1 MKKFLIIVF
10 LVVVFSFNFN
20 WVYGQNC
27 QNDISVSSTKACVID
42 KINQIISKI
51 REVKDSL
58 KGFNYGARYGGG
70 IIYFKI
76 GDFEIGDRGWSE
88 EHLQNILTKFIEN
101 KGKINE
107 IKNRVIRKIQDKYKR
122 YVRFCGDIHDLPSK
136 LTLCIINRLLE
147 DDFKINDDRYPFSDF
162 AFDNYGVSIILED
175 SKSYIFLSITNE
187 EKGKHSK
194 SVTTSVLEFLDKF
207 DLFLTYIE
215 SFEKIGDKIKAFG
228 GEREETLCIT
238 NLNNIIRKISTTT
251 NLDYIRKVDQNIDA
265 FDKTISESSFL
276 GISFLDTFRL
286 VSQVGI
292 VGAFF
297 GTSSLDVWE
306 DKGGYYQLGVYLKNM
321 ERAAKDIKN
330 TANNLEKAYNVYL
343 ESCNVKF
350 FENGKTRSGIDA
362 EDLPGKMEEHV
373 RNFFPIITSGYIKV
387 RNVEVPIAVIPPVVW
402 SDEHL
407 GTKTLAAITP
417 ERVFN
422 EVRNFVF
429 SLAHFVFTILLL
441 AGALFYLLSPFDV
454 EKIKTGSE
462 YIKWAVFGYFL
473 LLIITSILLALRF
486 IFGGP

>member
-10 LVVVFSFNFN
+10 LSVVFSFNFN

-27 QNDISVSSTKACVID
+27 QNDISVSSTKECVIN
-42 KINQIISKI
+42 KINQIKGKI
-51 REVKDSL
+51 REAKNSL
-58 KGFNYGARYGGG
+58 KNSKFDYGARYGWGSLLRL
-70 IIYFKI
+70 
-76 GDFEIGDRGWSE
+76 DPGWNN

-122 YVRFCGDIHDLPSK
+122 YKESCGRIHK
-136 LTLCIINRLLE
+136 LESEMILCIINKLLE
-147 DDFKINDDRYPFSDF
+147 DDFKINDRYPFSDF
-162 AFDNYGVSIILED
+162 AFDYYGVSIILED
-175 SKSYIFLSITNE
+175 KKSYIFLSITNE
-187 EKGKHSK
+187 EKGKLST
-194 SVTTSVLEFLDKF
+194 SVATSVLEFLNKF

-215 SFEKIGDKIKAFG
+215 SYNKIGDKIKAFG
-228 GEREETLCIT
+228 GGDETSGTEETLCIT
-238 NLNNIIRKISTTT
+238 NLDKIGKKINGTTS
-251 NLDYIRKVDQNIDA
+251 LDYIRKVDRNIDA
-265 FDKTISESSFL
+265 FDQAISTSSFL
-276 GISFLDTFRL
+276 GISFLDVFRL
-286 VSQVGI
+286 VSEVGI

-297 GTSSLDVWE
+297 GTDPRSGVWK
-306 DKGGYYQLGVYLKNM
+306 DNKGYYQIGVYLKNM
-321 ERAAKDIKN
+321 ERAANDIKT
-330 TANNLEKAYNVYL
+330 TANSLEKAYNVYL
-343 ESCNVKF
+343 ESCNVGF

-362 EDLPGKMEEHV
+362 KDLPGKMEELI
-373 RNFFPIITSGYIKV
+373 RNFSPIIKSGYINV
-387 RNVEVPIAVIPPVVW
+387 RDVEVPIAVIPPVVW

-429 SLAHFVFTILLL
+429 SLAPFVFTILLL
-441 AGALFYLLSPFDV
+441 AGALFYLLSPFDI

-462 YIKWAVFGYFL
+462 YIKWAVIGYFL